1 MADRIELAFVF
12 GSLPKGNATSQ
23 RDVDVIIL
31 GNTTLRDIVKVFS
44 PLQEAIG
51 REINPTVY
59 SVEEFSS
66 KAVQGHHFVN
76 SIVQAP
82 KWFLIRDENE
92 LENLV
97 Q

>member
-1 MADRIELAFVF
+1 MAFVF
-12 GSLPKGNATSQ
+12 GSLPKGEATPQS
-23 RDVDVIIL
+23 DVDVMIV
-31 GNTTLRDIVKVFS
+31 GNTTLRDIVKVLS

-76 SIVQAP
+76 SILKEP
-82 KWFLIRDENE
+82 KWFLIGDEHE
-92 LENLV
+92 LGKLA